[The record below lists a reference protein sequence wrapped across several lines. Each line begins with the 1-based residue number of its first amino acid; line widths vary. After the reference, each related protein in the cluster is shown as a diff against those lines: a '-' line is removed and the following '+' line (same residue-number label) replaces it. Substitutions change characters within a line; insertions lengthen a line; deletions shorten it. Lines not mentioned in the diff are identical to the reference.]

1 MRTAWAFLGGGL
13 VVLLCNR
20 DLRADAPTPGTL
32 PVAGQPVDIGLPH
45 RHEGRK
51 LEWDPSFHRV
61 GVPEMVVTGAAAG
74 IALTTA
80 IVRPLKTGW
89 SGGILFDNSVRDALR
104 LPSYQARLDIRDASD
119 VGLATIT
126 MFPILV
132 DSALLAYWYR
142 GSEDVALQTALI
154 DAEAISITA
163 ALQGAAT
170 FFGGRARPYVQNCGG
185 AVPSNSDDCNTPS
198 EYRSFFSGH
207 SASSFT
213 SAGLICAHH
222 LRLHLFDSGADTVTC
237 AAAFVTAAAIATMR
251 VMGDMHYASDVLV
264 GAVVGTSVGLG
275 VPLLHHYS
283 GHEEARGAPSAV
295 TVRFVPIAL
304 GGAIE
309 GSF

>member
-1 MRTAWAFLGGGL
+1 MRPAWAFLGGGL
-13 VVLLCNR
+13 AVLLCNR

-32 PVAGQPVDIGLPH
+32 PVGGQPVDIGLPH

-61 GVPEMVVTGAAAG
+61 DVPEMIVTGAAAT
-74 IALTTA
+74 IALSAA

-89 SGGILFDNSVRDALR
+89 SGGILFDDSVRNALR

-119 VGLATIT
+119 VGLAAIT
-126 MFPILV
+126 TFPFLV

-142 GSEDVALQTALI
+142 GSEDVALQMALI

-163 ALQGAAT
+163 ALQGTAT
-170 FFGGRARPYVQNCGG
+170 FFSGRARPYVQNCGG
-185 AVPSNSDDCNTPS
+185 AVPSNSVDCNTSS

-222 LRLHLFDSGADTVTC
+222 LRLHLFDSTADTVTC

-264 GAVVGTSVGLG
+264 GAVIGTSVGLG
-275 VPLLHHYS
+275 VPLIHHYS
-283 GHEEARGAPSAV
+283 GHEEAHAGPSAV
-295 TVRFVPIAL
+295 TVRIVPIAL